1 MTHDQNNSLTK
12 SMFIKMFILLTFLT
26 ILTLLQPYIISTT
39 LAGVVGIQMFIS
51 ILKTFII
58 GAYFMHLKYEVAL
71 FKYIVTTALITL
83 AIFFIITAFDAIY
96 RNQTYDFFY

>member
-1 MTHDQNNSLTK
+1 MEHNENNTLTK
-12 SMFIKMFILLTFLT
+12 SIFIKMFILLTFLT
-26 ILTLLQPYIISTT
+26 ILTIIQPYIISTT
-39 LAGVVGIQMFIS
+39 LSGILGIQMFIS

-71 FKYIVTTALITL
+71 FKYIVVTALITL

-96 RNQTYDFFY
+96 RNQSNDFFY